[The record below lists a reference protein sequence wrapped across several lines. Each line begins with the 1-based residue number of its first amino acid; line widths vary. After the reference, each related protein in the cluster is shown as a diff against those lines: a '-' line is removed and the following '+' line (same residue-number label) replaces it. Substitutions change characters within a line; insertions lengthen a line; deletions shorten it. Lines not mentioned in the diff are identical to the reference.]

1 MVHKLLVYDCNPRY
15 WGFSSVVELLPS
27 KCKALGSIL
36 SWFVGGGE
44 KLNNC
49 FTQYL
54 ELEKSGVKGA
64 FHSCK
69 PQGNSPAK
77 GNSPAEGLR
86 KLQLASVLLVRLAR
100 QEVSLIL
107 LFPISGWLF
116 LSGWKSGISS
126 LLRATDGCPT
136 CFI

>member
-36 SWFVGGGE
+36 SSFVGGGE

-69 PQGNSPAK
+69 PQGNSPA
-77 GNSPAEGLR
+77 EGLR

-107 LFPISGWLF
+107 LFPISG
-116 LSGWKSGISS
+116 
-126 LLRATDGCPT
+126 
-136 CFI
+136 